1 MISSILTDTKLL
13 KSMGSIYWYRLELWW
28 ICDSSCSCPKT
39 KNETRHKTRPEFF
52 FQNMMM
58 GFSLWNIWRSEI
70 LVSTWWFSFLQATL
84 MTSEFNMSVAWFL
97 VSTIAVIMGRP
108 QSTITKQWWQSQ
120 GLFSCPLFSFSS
132 RVIYIYIYIY
142 IYIIFSPSYPSTYFF
157 SQVELKERAGLQSAS
172 SMIF

>member
-1 MISSILTDTKLL
+1 MNLWFIMLL
-13 KSMGSIYWYRLELWW
+13 SQNKKRN
-28 ICDSSCSCPKT
+28 KT
-39 KNETRHKTRPEFF
+39 QNKTWGF

-84 MTSEFNMSVAWFL
+84 MTSEFSMSVAWFL

>member
-1 MISSILTDTKLL
+1 MNLWVIMLL
-13 KSMGSIYWYRLELWW
+13 SQNKKRN
-28 ICDSSCSCPKT
+28 KT
-39 KNETRHKTRPEFF
+39 QNKTWSF

-58 GFSLWNIWRSEI
+58 GFSSWNIWRYGI

-84 MTSEFNMSVAWFL
+84 MTSEFSMSVAWFL

-108 QSTITKQWWQSQ
+108 QSTITKQWWPS
-120 GLFSCPLFSFSS
+120 LS
-132 RVIYIYIYIY
+132 RVYFLVLYSLFLHVLYIY
-142 IYIIFSPSYPSTYFF
+142 IYIIFSPSYRSAYFF